1 MSEHRFFFK
10 EKQEKNP
17 YSFLAGSVTILSVIL
32 AELRTA
38 IAEISDKI
46 ARGALC
52 LHIPQ
57 KQTEIDELRKQTE
70 ADGFWND
77 QDNARTVSQRLS
89 SLEKIV
95 ERWQGLQGDAKA
107 IAEMVDMLEEDSPEL
122 KEMVTEYER
131 LAQKYQ
137 QAELDLLFS
146 GEYDDSNAILEI
158 NAGAGGTEAQ
168 DWAGMLLRMY
178 LRFAE
183 RHDFDTEILEKTEGA
198 EAGIKSV
205 MIEIAGERAFG
216 LLRGEKG
223 THRLVRQ
230 SPFNAKN
237 LRQTSFAGVIV
248 TPVIKNA
255 DQEIVIEDKDLRIDT
270 FRSSGAGGQHVNTT
284 DSAIRIIHLPTKIT
298 VECQNQRSQ
307 HQNKEKAMEVLRAKL
322 LAHRLEEEEKK
333 AAAIR
338 GEVTEAAWGTQIR
351 NYVLHPYKMVKDLR
365 TDTESNNP
373 DVVLDGE
380 LDDFIRAYL
389 EWDAARRDG

>member
-1 MSEHRFFFK
+1 M
-10 EKQEKNP
+10 
-17 YSFLAGSVTILSVIL
+17 ILS
-32 AELRTA
+32 ELKSG
-38 IAEISDKI
+38 IEDLSLKI
-46 ARGALC
+46 DRGMEC

-57 KQTEIDELRKQTE
+57 KEEEIQKLRKETE
-70 ADGFWND
+70 NPDFWND
-77 QDNARTVSQRLS
+77 QENARIVSQKLS

-95 ERWQGLQGDAKA
+95 EKWSTLFGDVKA
-107 IAEMVDMLEEDSPEL
+107 LGEMVDMLEEDSPEL
-122 KEMVTEYER
+122 SEMSGEYEKI
-131 LAQKYQ
+131 LKQYSE
-137 QAELDLLFS
+137 AELDLLFS
-146 GEYDDSNAILEI
+146 GELDDSDAIIEI

-168 DWAGMLLRMY
+168 DWAEMLLRMY

-183 RHDFDTEILEKTEGA
+183 RHEFKSEILEKTDGA
-198 EAGIKSV
+198 EAGVKSV
-205 MIEIAGERAFG
+205 MLEVSGERAFG

-248 TPVIKNA
+248 TPIIKNA
-255 DQEIVIEDKDLRIDT
+255 DNEIQIEDKDIRFDT
-270 FRSSGAGGQHVNTT
+270 FRASGAGGQHVNKT
-284 DSAIRIIHLPTKIT
+284 DSAVRITHLPTKIV

-307 HQNKEKAMEVLRAKL
+307 HQNKEKAMEILRAKL
-322 LAHRLEEEEKK
+322 LAKQREEEEKK
-333 AAAIR
+333 AAEIR

-365 TDTESNNP
+365 TDHESGNP

-389 EWDAARRDG
+389 EWDAGKKNE

>member
-1 MSEHRFFFK
+1 M
-10 EKQEKNP
+10 
-17 YSFLAGSVTILSVIL
+17 TL
-32 AELRTA
+32 AELRSA
-38 IAEISDKI
+38 IEETSEKI
-46 ARGALC
+46 ARGVEC

-57 KQTEIDELRKQTE
+57 KKVEIVDLSKQTE
-70 ADGFWND
+70 AGGFWND
-77 QDNARTVSQRLS
+77 QENARTVSQQLS

-95 ERWQGLQGDAKA
+95 ERWEGLQGDANA
-107 IAEMVDMLEEDSPEL
+107 ISEMVAMLEENSPEL
-122 KEMVTEYER
+122 IEMVAEYEK
-131 LAQKYQ
+131 LAEKYGE
-137 QAELDLLFS
+137 AELDLLFS
-146 GEYDDSNAILEI
+146 GEFDDTNAILEI

-183 RHDFDTEILEKTEGA
+183 RHEFVAEILEKTDGA

-205 MIEIAGERAFG
+205 MLEIAGERAFG

-237 LRQTSFAGVIV
+237 LRQTSFAGVII

-255 DQEIVIEDKDLRIDT
+255 DQEIEIEDKDIRVDT
-270 FRSSGAGGQHVNTT
+270 FRASGAGGQHVNTT
-284 DSAIRIIHLPTKIT
+284 DSAIRITHLPTKIT

-307 HQNKEKAMEVLRAKL
+307 HQNKEKAIEVLKAKL
-322 LAHRLEEEEKK
+322 LAHQREEEEEK
-333 AAAIR
+333 AASIR

-365 TDTESNNP
+365 TEHEVNNP

-380 LDDFIRAYL
+380 LDGFIRAYL
-389 EWDAARRDG
+389 EWDATRRDS